1 MRYMRC
7 MLWLTVVVCAISSA
21 PLFAGE
27 SIGAV
32 RDKAK
37 SSGRS
42 ELYQMP
48 PLSSRLKF
56 RSGPVCMCG
65 GGISEAQISAA
76 EHAREQADSK
86 HKKNR

>member
-1 MRYMRC
+1 MRC
-7 MLWLTVVVCAISSA
+7 MLWLTLVVCAGTSA

-27 SIGAV
+27 GIGTV

-37 SSGRS
+37 SSGQS

-56 RSGPVCMCG
+56 RSGPVCMCSG
-65 GGISEAQISAA
+65 GLSEAQISAA
-76 EHAREQADSK
+76 EHVREQANSK
-86 HKKNR
+86 HKKIGKQ